1 MVAQRTGN
9 ADTSRMNTL
18 PCLTRCAIGRPSR
31 SAAAAALAASIL
43 ALPRG
48 CDIKTSDRDLVMLD
62 PQAAIDRFHERGS
75 LLSKATVACYVDP
88 RSAAEY
94 AEGHLPGAINVPL
107 VRMPEEARALLAG
120 HDLFIVYGST
130 FQDPMAKAGAKRLL
144 ELGFKEVFVMDGGT
158 RAWEKDGY
166 KLVTGSLPAGGNPQ
180 PRKEG
185 AADPKDGGAE
195 VPEEQDP

>member
-1 MVAQRTGN
+1 
-9 ADTSRMNTL
+9 MNTL
-18 PCLTRCAIGRPSR
+18 PRPRRLASGRPAR
-31 SAAAAALAASIL
+31 TAATAAFAAAIL
-43 ALPRG
+43 VLQPG

-75 LLSKATVACYVDP
+75 LLGKATVGCYVDP

-94 AEGHLPGAINVPL
+94 AQGHLPGAINVPL
-107 VRMPEEARALLAG
+107 VQMPEEARALLAG
-120 HDLFIVYGST
+120 HNLFIVYGST

-166 KLVTGSLPAGGNPQ
+166 KLVTGSLPAGGEPA
-180 PRKEG
+180 PRKDG

>member
-1 MVAQRTGN
+1 
-9 ADTSRMNTL
+9 MNTL
-18 PCLTRCAIGRPSR
+18 PRSRRFAFGRPMR
-31 SAAAAALAASIL
+31 PAATAGLAAAIL
-43 ALPRG
+43 ALQPG

-75 LLSKATVACYVDP
+75 LLGKPTVACYVDP

-120 HDLFIVYGST
+120 HDLFIVYGNT
-130 FQDPMAKAGAKRLL
+130 FQDPMAKAGAKRLI

-166 KLVTGSLPAGGNPQ
+166 KLVTGSLPAGGNPA
-180 PRKEG
+180 PRKDD
-185 AADPKDGGAE
+185 APKDGGAE

>member
-1 MVAQRTGN
+1 MKKHPGAATRAPSLVPGTVALL
-9 ADTSRMNTL
+9 AS
-18 PCLTRCAIGRPSR
+18 
-31 SAAAAALAASIL
+31 AALALL
-43 ALPRG
+43 AG

-166 KLVTGSLPAGGNPQ
+166 KLVTGTLPAGGNPP
-180 PRKEG
+180 PRKDDG
-185 AADPKDGGAE
+185 PKDDGAE